1 MNFLSVLSITPHMLP
16 LTLVEILAYGWPSM
30 SSGYFSPCSKLIPE
44 PYNLRKMVASVRVSS
59 PVVIKMISLNML
71 AEARDFLEIQM
82 LKLYILNK
90 TL

>member
-1 MNFLSVLSITPHMLP
+1 MNFLPVLSITPHMLP

-30 SSGYFSPCSKLIPE
+30 SSGYFSPCSKLTPE
-44 PYNLRKMVASVRVSS
+44 PYNLMKMVVSVRLSS
-59 PVVIKMISLNML
+59 PVVIKVISLTMS

-82 LKLYILNK
+82 LKLYLLMK